1 MKTLLNKWFIIGS
14 IIWII
19 VFTTR
24 KSGHPLPYINGYL
37 TDAFAIPVIANLALW
52 FSRVFLIKNNYYIL
66 SLGQVI
72 FIVIYVSIVF
82 EGLLPLISKTYTA
95 DWLDILL
102 YIFGGSF
109 FYMVMNKP
117 IFEHR

>member
-1 MKTLLNKWFIIGS
+1 MCAVRGSCSTEIRFSSGWLLPLVCFAFPIQC
-14 IIWII
+14 
-19 VFTTR
+19 
-24 KSGHPLPYINGYL
+24 SG
-37 TDAFAIPVIANLALW
+37 FAIPVIANLALW
-52 FSRVFLIKNNYYIL
+52 FNRVFLIKNNYYIL

-117 IFEHR
+117 IFERR